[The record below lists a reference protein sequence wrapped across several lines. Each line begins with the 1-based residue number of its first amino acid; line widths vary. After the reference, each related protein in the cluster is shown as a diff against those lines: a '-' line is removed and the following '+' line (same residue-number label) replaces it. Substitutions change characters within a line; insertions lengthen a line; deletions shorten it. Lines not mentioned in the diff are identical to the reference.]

1 VTTTEDHPY
10 WNSTDQQWQ
19 QAQELDPGDILLAA
33 NGRTVRASG
42 LRADTVRTAMAFTLS
57 VDDLHTYYVLGGDAP
72 VLVHN
77 CPASK
82 ALNSAEQASV
92 AWSDR

>member
-1 VTTTEDHPY
+1 M
-10 WNSTDQQWQ
+10 
-19 QAQELDPGDILLAA
+19 AA
-33 NGRTVRASG
+33 
-42 LRADTVRTAMAFTLS
+42 LS
-57 VDDLHTYYVLGGDAP
+57 ERQDFVPTQSAPLWRSHSVVDDLHTYYVLVGDAP

-82 ALNSAEQASV
+82 ALNSGEQASV